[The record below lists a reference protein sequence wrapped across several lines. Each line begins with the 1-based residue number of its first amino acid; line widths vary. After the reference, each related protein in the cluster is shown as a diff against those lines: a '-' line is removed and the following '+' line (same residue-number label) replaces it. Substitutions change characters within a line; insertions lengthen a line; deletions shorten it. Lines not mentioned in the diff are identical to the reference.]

1 MTYTNSGLL
10 IAFLQLPFQFAE
22 RGQLAALEFPD
33 PPLADLMDRHRI
45 EIVQLLAAMPERSDE
60 VGVFQDSKV
69 LRHGLPRHVEAV
81 AEFVQ
86 GLAVPGVKPVQ
97 QRPPRRIG
105 QRFEDLIH
113 GGDNRQPNGCM
124 SRVYFARISPE
135 RLRATRPAFQA
146 VFSKLKLIRVFVMA
160 G

>member
-1 MTYTNSGLL
+1 MNSGLL
-10 IAFLQLPFQFAE
+10 IALLQLPFQFAE
-22 RGQLAALEFPD
+22 RGELAALEFPD
-33 PPLADLMDRHRI
+33 PPLADLMDRHRV
-45 EIVQLLAAMPERSDE
+45 EVMQLLAAMLEGGDE
-60 VGVFQDSKV
+60 VGGLENSKV
-69 LRHGLPRHVEAV
+69 FGDGLPRHGEAV

-86 GLAVPGVKPVQ
+86 GLSVFGVKPVQ
-97 QRPPRRIG
+97 QRPPRRVG

-113 GGDNRQPNGCM
+113 GRDNRQPNGCM

-146 VFSKLKLIRVFVMA
+146 LFSKLKLIRVFVMA